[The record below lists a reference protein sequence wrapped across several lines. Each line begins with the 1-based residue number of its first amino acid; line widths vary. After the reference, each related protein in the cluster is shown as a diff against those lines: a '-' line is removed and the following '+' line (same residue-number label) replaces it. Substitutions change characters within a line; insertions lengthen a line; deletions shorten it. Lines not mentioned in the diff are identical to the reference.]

1 MLVVEL
7 VRSNSLNFNMNIR
20 SISSGEVELI
30 TDLAHRIWPHTFE
43 KILSKEQIEYML
55 NWMYE
60 PEILAQQIQSGHLFF
75 AIEDEGRAIGFM
87 GVQPKY
93 PDANSMKI
101 HKIYVLPEIQGKGV
115 GRKLIERAIEESRK
129 EGLEKLV
136 LNVNRF
142 NKAVDFYKYLGFK
155 ITKEEDIEIGSGYLM
170 EDFVMELV
178 LEDLKRM

>member
-1 MLVVEL
+1 
-7 VRSNSLNFNMNIR
+7 MNIR
-20 SISSGEVELI
+20 SISAGEVELI

-55 NWMYE
+55 DWMYA
-60 PEILAQQIQSGHLFF
+60 PATLAHQIHSGHLFF
-75 AIEDEGRAIGFM
+75 VIEDGDRALGFM
-87 GVQPKY
+87 GVQPNY

-101 HKIYVLPEIQGKGV
+101 HKIYVLPEMQGKGA
-115 GRKLIERAIEESRK
+115 GRILIEHAAKHSRK

-142 NKAVDFYKYLGFK
+142 NKAVEFYEHLGFK
-155 ITKEEDIEIGSGYLM
+155 ITKEEDIEIGEGYLM

-178 LEDLKRM
+178 LKDLKKMQDVF